1 MWKILK
7 INLLVSLILILFI
20 EVVLISLNF
29 LFDGVPM
36 YRHFKITDKEVISFK
51 KSEFKKKNKDT
62 LDKSYI
68 RSFDGYN
75 KEKYLDEYLKKNQ
88 INNEP
93 IFWMKGVDINFP
105 IFFDKNNCRE
115 NNNENYKYSDV
126 VLVGDSS
133 LFGYSIASPYDIV
146 GKLRHL
152 NSDKKFL
159 NLGIPG
165 SGPIGQVNH
174 LKRVTQDTDFESLVW
189 FFVEANDYSDFDPK
203 VDCGFHH
210 EEPMSLFRNYKE
222 NKDFLLP
229 LKIFFAEH
237 FRGLA
242 SLSKLFIN
250 YENKFNLNKKE
261 YEKITKQLK
270 TYLDKKNVKNR
281 YLYYLPYYNRHSYKN
296 DFFIHPNVKKLNVLR
311 DNVEE
316 IVTKYGFKFI
326 DGNEA
331 VKDIKNKKNLY
342 HYGYQT
348 HYNAKGY
355 TLTAEHLNSILNFK
369 KN

>member
-115 NNNENYKYSDV
+115 NNNENYK
-126 VLVGDSS
+126 
-133 LFGYSIASPYDIV
+133 
-146 GKLRHL
+146 
-152 NSDKKFL
+152 
-159 NLGIPG
+159 
-165 SGPIGQVNH
+165 
-174 LKRVTQDTDFESLVW
+174 
-189 FFVEANDYSDFDPK
+189 
-203 VDCGFHH
+203 
-210 EEPMSLFRNYKE
+210 
-222 NKDFLLP
+222 
-229 LKIFFAEH
+229 
-237 FRGLA
+237 
-242 SLSKLFIN
+242 
-250 YENKFNLNKKE
+250 
-261 YEKITKQLK
+261 IT
-270 TYLDKKNVKNR
+270 T
-281 YLYYLPYYNRHSYKN
+281 
-296 DFFIHPNVKKLNVLR
+296 
-311 DNVEE
+311 
-316 IVTKYGFKFI
+316 
-326 DGNEA
+326 
-331 VKDIKNKKNLY
+331 
-342 HYGYQT
+342 
-348 HYNAKGY
+348 
-355 TLTAEHLNSILNFK
+355 
-369 KN
+369 